1 MGDIEVMTTILK
13 MTDCDANKGAFIQNL
28 NPNVMKCADECT
40 KKSFIAFNDH
50 VLQEKVNKIQSK
62 FGKDLVQ
69 DTFGALFDGVKD
81 LQTLEATFLQ
91 TGKQPGGPVINV
103 TNFTEPP
110 KQRVEVPGN
119 PCQGAPYPSAATKR
133 AAKCV
138 LSAAACYKLQDL
150 FLLIQSGMMD
160 ERDQLLENIK
170 ELEAYCDEIRNTLVQ
185 QIKDA
190 VAMQQSAQTKLAKAT
205 EDVSQAMGKARTTAA
220 ENDELDAKL
229 RKEMKECNDKY
240 IGYEG
245 EICALKKIR

>member
-119 PCQGAPYPSAATKR
+119 PCHGAPYPDQSKMAGACK
-133 AAKCV
+133 
-138 LSAAACYKLQDL
+138 LSPGACYKLQER
-150 FLLIQSGMMD
+150 FLLIQSGMQD
-160 ERDQLLENIK
+160 ERDNLLQSIK
-170 ELEAYCDEIRNTLVQ
+170 ELEEYCDDI
-185 QIKDA
+185 
-190 VAMQQSAQTKLAKAT
+190 
-205 EDVSQAMGKARTTAA
+205 RTTITT
-220 ENDELDAKL
+220 EIDDAK
-229 RKEMKECNDKY
+229 E
-240 IGYEG
+240 
-245 EICALKKIR
+245 

>member
-50 VLQEKVNKIQSK
+50 VLQEKVNSIKSK

-69 DTFGALFDGVKD
+69 DTFSALFDGVKD

-91 TGKQPGGPVINV
+91 TGKQPGGPVINI

-119 PCQGAPYPSAATKR
+119 PCKGAPYPSKTKD
-133 AAKCV
+133 ASNCN
-138 LSAAACYKLQDL
+138 LSPGSCPPLQER
-150 FLLIQSGMMD
+150 FLLIQSGMQD
-160 ERDQLLENIK
+160 ERDNLLQSIK
-170 ELEAYCDEIRNTLVQ
+170 ELEEYCDTVRKTISAEID
-185 QIKDA
+185 DA
-190 VAMQQSAQTKLAKAT
+190 REMLSEAETKLAKAT
-205 EDVSQAMGKARTTAA
+205 SDIANAMSIARTTN
-220 ENDELDAKL
+220 EKNEELD
-229 RKEMKECNDKY
+229 
-240 IGYEG
+240 G
-245 EICALKKIR
+245 ELKKE